1 MFGIQLVKTIYIC
14 KQIKKLQK
22 WLTLLVM
29 IVLLA
34 VPALTS
40 APWKLSPK
48 VTSIKLTPIHVL
60 IVVHA
65 RMFAPLKQFTLHK
78 HIYQDRRKSLSAPV
92 GRLLFVQYFEH

>member
-34 VPALTS
+34 APVLTS

-48 VTSIKLTPIHVL
+48 VTSIKSIPIHVP
-60 IVVHA
+60 IAVHA
-65 RMFAPLKQFTLHK
+65 PMFALLKQFTLHK
-78 HIYQDRRKSLSAPV
+78 HIYQDCRKSLSA
-92 GRLLFVQYFEH
+92 